1 VNYILSER
9 LDAAGY
15 AGVNALYREGNGFPT
30 GGGETTGSLDYTIV
44 RSMGRA
50 TGGLPKDTGDN
61 VADFMM
67 LNTTGGSTGM
77 GAILGAPGPE
87 NLSSPINRNSQF
99 ATLLLDSST
108 SSSSPPNRTRDYTS
122 VANGVFGT
130 MEIRRT
136 FTNNTGQ
143 PVTRLRF
150 RLVDFTTLVTP
161 PVAGQADLRALS
173 STDTVVMVSAVPVN
187 VRGTTLEQPPAQSLG
202 GGWNSSMNVG
212 FINLG
217 APLAPGASVSVRFQL
232 GVMGTGSFRFLVNI
246 EATTSIAPP
255 P

>member
-1 VNYILSER
+1 
-9 LDAAGY
+9 
-15 AGVNALYREGNGFPT
+15 
-30 GGGETTGSLDYTIV
+30 
-44 RSMGRA
+44 
-50 TGGLPKDTGDN
+50 LPKDTGDN

-67 LNTTGGSTGM
+67 LNTTGGATGM

-108 SSSSPPNRTRDYTS
+108 SSSSPPNRTRDYTP

-150 RLVDFTTLVTP
+150 RLVDVTTLVTP

-232 GVMGTGSFRFLVNI
+232 GVMGTGSFRFLVDI